1 MTKMVRIENA
11 CNNNS
16 KKIVVEVWD
25 EDPNSNEFSL
35 KPSSVEEILH
45 PTGMITKALHSTNY
59 LVIREE
65 DIK

>member
-16 KKIVVEVWD
+16 KKIIVEVWD
-25 EDPNSNEFSL
+25 EDPNRDELNL
-35 KPSSVEEILH
+35 YPTTTEEILY
-45 PTGMITKALHSTNY
+45 PTGMVTKTIHSTNY

-65 DIK
+65 DIT